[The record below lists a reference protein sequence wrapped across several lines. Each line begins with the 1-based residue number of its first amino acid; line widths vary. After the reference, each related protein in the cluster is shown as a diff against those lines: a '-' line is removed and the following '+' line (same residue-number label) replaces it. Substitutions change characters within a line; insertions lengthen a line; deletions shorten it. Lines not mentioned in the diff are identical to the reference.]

1 MANKETAVIVGVGP
15 GLGAALARRF
25 ATADF
30 IVAIAARDQS
40 KLHAIATAIGPDVHA
55 YCCDVTEEDQVDRL
69 FQAVE
74 QELGAPGVAI
84 HNAGPYLRKS
94 ILDTTKDDLEGC
106 WRSTCLGGFLVG
118 RAAARIMVP
127 RGRGTILFTGATA
140 SLRGSALFHNTAV
153 GKFGLRAIAQ
163 SMAREL
169 QPKGVH
175 VAHVVSTVPS
185 TPRTSGLSLA
195 TAIPKAFFRPKT
207 SPKPTTSSIASAT
220 ARGRKNSTFDPGRK
234 SSRNGSA
241 SLDGNLSSSTDG
253 WRTVRFLTPEAGRYI
268 RSSHADTS

>member
-175 VAHVVSTVPS
+175 VAHVVIDGPIDTADV
-185 TPRTSGLSLA
+185 RAILSDRDPESLL
-195 TAIPKAFFRPKT
+195 PPED
-207 SPKPTTSSIASAT
+207 IAEAYYQLHRQRHGAWT
-220 ARGRKNSTFDPGRK
+220 QE
-234 SSRNGSA
+234 
-241 SLDGNLSSSTDG
+241 LDL
-253 WRTVRFLTPEAGRYI
+253 
-268 RSSHADTS
+268 RSWKEVF